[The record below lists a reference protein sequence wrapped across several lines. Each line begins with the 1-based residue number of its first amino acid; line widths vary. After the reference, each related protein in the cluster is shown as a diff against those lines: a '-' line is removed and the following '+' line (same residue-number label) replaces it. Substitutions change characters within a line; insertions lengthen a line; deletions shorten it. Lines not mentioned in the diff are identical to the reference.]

1 MTTPPSIR
9 PATTADVSELSAFA
23 ASVFHLGCP
32 ETAPGDLADYIAAEL
47 PPERFLALVED
58 PNIVVLLAEAAQPE
72 DPGRQQIVAYM
83 VVVRRSPQPH
93 ISMDAPAEFRKLYLA
108 PAYHGS
114 GLADALVQSALSLVE
129 DEGPLS
135 IWLSVFS
142 ENSRAIVFYKKW
154 GFRIV
159 GPREFLVGTDRQK
172 DFLMQ
177 RDPE

>member
-1 MTTPPSIR
+1 MTTPPTIR
-9 PATTADVSELSAFA
+9 RATTADVAALSAFA

-47 PPERFLALVED
+47 PPERFLALIED

-72 DPGRQQIVAYM
+72 DPELQIVAYM
-83 VVVRRSPQPH
+83 VVVRHSPQPL
-93 ISMDAPAEFRKLYLA
+93 ISLDAPAEFRKLYLD

-114 GLADALVQSALSLVE
+114 GLADALVQSALALVE

-177 RDPE
+177 RDPL